1 MQGHQICRCRHSTPD
16 IQMLETQRNNKTQ
29 ESKTENSDEQEC
41 PGVVLVQLTG
51 DNIQVKST
59 ADSLLLPD
67 TGLS

>member
-16 IQMLETQRNNKTQ
+16 IQMLETQRNNQTH

-41 PGVVLVQLTG
+41 PGVVLVQ
-51 DNIQVKST
+51 VKST

-67 TGLS
+67 TGLSE